1 MRRWSGRAGPISC
14 ANCVSCRRGAVR
26 PTFPSRSREH
36 PPATGFPRGVRGR
49 ASAVGGRRAPTPG
62 SEAGLNAGELKARC
76 AGFSGPFGCAFP
88 NQADR
93 GAPRAGVRRWSA
105 AAIRERRSDGSV
117 SSRAKPGDTSTGR
130 AVSSAAWRGNGWI
143 GGATTKRAL
152 AWRHGRTWTRGAG
165 PGRRKHNRQ
174 GQRGGA
180 STACRGGGR
189 SAHPPRRRG
198 FSGSIS
204 KRLDGAAPAG
214 FRIRRSR
221 VAGAMRPIRRRT
233 RQPLST
239 LLGPSS
245 PAHRGPV

>member
-1 MRRWSGRAGPISC
+1 MQVQFHALIACRAGAARC
-14 ANCVSCRRGAVR
+14 GRLFRRA
-26 PTFPSRSREH
+26 
-36 PPATGFPRGVRGR
+36 PASTPRQTGLPRRVRGR

-62 SEAGLNAGELKARC
+62 SEAGPNAGELRARR

-143 GGATTKRAL
+143 GGATTKRAP
-152 AWRHGRTWTRGAG
+152 ARRHGRTWTRGAG

-180 STACRGGGR
+180 STACRGGAR
-189 SAHPPRRRG
+189 TLEPA
-198 FSGSIS
+198 
-204 KRLDGAAPAG
+204 AAPEWAIRGEGRVFRCRFSNTWTAPETPARAFRVRAPSGQTRAG
-214 FRIRRSR
+214 SR
-221 VAGAMRPIRRRT
+221 P
-233 RQPLST
+233 
-239 LLGPSS
+239 
-245 PAHRGPV
+245 